1 MMFPNPKIKLA
12 MLISGGGTTMEAI
25 LLACRNG
32 KLSNVEP
39 VLVISSNKKVGGLE
53 RAKNA
58 GMSVENII
66 VINPRDWENKEEFG
80 KKIISECEKRG
91 VNSIGQYG
99 WMIKTPDNVVKKFE
113 GRIINQHP
121 GPLDNGRPDFG
132 GPGMYGMRVIQ
143 ARLDFVR
150 KTGHDFWTE
159 ATAHL
164 VTSEFDKGAILR
176 RKQVEIFPN
185 ETPES
190 LQKKLLPVEHE
201 VQIETLHDFSEG
213 HVVSFFREKPL
224 IEKDE
229 EEILEKCKETAKK
242 VYPNG

>member
-66 VINPRDWENKEEFG
+66 VINPRDWENREEFG

-121 GPLDNGRPDFG
+121 GQLDNGRPDFG
-132 GPGMYGMRVIQ
+132 GPG
-143 ARLDFVR
+143 
-150 KTGHDFWTE
+150 
-159 ATAHL
+159 
-164 VTSEFDKGAILR
+164 
-176 RKQVEIFPN
+176 
-185 ETPES
+185 
-190 LQKKLLPVEHE
+190 
-201 VQIETLHDFSEG
+201 IE
-213 HVVSFFREKPL
+213 REK
-224 IEKDE
+224 
-229 EEILEKCKETAKK
+229 
-242 VYPNG
+242 